1 MDSNFIYHKP
11 ATGKYF
17 IGRTPDSNVLF
28 NLLSQGENIVIYE
41 PPKSGKTSLLYQTFF
56 NMKIRRIQF
65 SSAEYSF
72 LNVRT
77 TADLIMG
84 LGSSIIKAAAP
95 YAEEYQH
102 IVAEFLQD
110 THFTFDREVY
120 DSKGRILSL
129 NWDIDD
135 QDIEAILTL
144 PYRIAGRN
152 GQKLIVVLDEFQ
164 NIMETEDGEH
174 LCKLMEKIF
183 GNLTD
188 SDRNAASYILS
199 GSRVNAMKEI
209 FEHRKFFYRQV
220 ERVKLSTIDPREI
233 IDFAVK
239 GFLSEGKVLDK
250 NLMLGVCK
258 LFKSNIWYINHFC
271 SICDSLSKGYIMEPV
286 LLESLQA
293 IISLNEPKF
302 QAAMND
308 LTTYQIYLLKAILE
322 GQTRLSSSEVIR
334 RYNLNSSANVL
345 RLKDALCKKE
355 IITFEAEDKP
365 VILDPLFEYWVSKVF
380 FEMKMD

>member
-17 IGRTPDSNVLF
+17 IGRTTDSNILS

-41 PPKSGKTSLLYQTFF
+41 PPKSGKTSLLHQTFF
-56 NMKIRRIQF
+56 NMKIQRIQF
-65 SSAEYSF
+65 SCAEYSF
-72 LNVRT
+72 MNVRT
-77 TADLIMG
+77 IADLVMG
-84 LGSSIIKAAAP
+84 LGSSIIKAAVSYEGDFP
-95 YAEEYQH
+95 RMVE
-102 IVAEFLQD
+102 EFLPE
-110 THFTFDREVY
+110 THFTFDKEIF
-120 DSKGRILSL
+120 DNKGRILSL

-135 QDIEAILTL
+135 HDIEAILTL

-152 GQKLIVVLDEFQ
+152 GQRLFVILDEFQ

-174 LCKLMEKIF
+174 LCKLMEKVF
-183 GNLTD
+183 GNLTET
-188 SDRNAASYILS
+188 DRASAAYILS

-209 FEHRKFFYRQV
+209 FEHRKFFFRQV
-220 ERVKLSTIDPREI
+220 ERVKLSAIDSREI

-239 GFLSEGKVLDK
+239 GFLSGGKVLDK
-250 NLMLGVCK
+250 NLMLGVCE
-258 LFKSNIWYINHFC
+258 LFKGNVWYINHFC
-271 SICDSLSKGYIMEPV
+271 AICDSLSKGYIMEPV
-286 LLESLQA
+286 LLESLEA

-302 QAAMND
+302 RAIMDD
-308 LTTYQIYLLKAILE
+308 LTTYQICLLRAVLD

-355 IITFEAEDKP
+355 IVTFEAEDKP
-365 VILDPLFEYWVSKVF
+365 VILDPLFEYWASKVF
-380 FEMKMD
+380 FEMKID

>member
-41 PPKSGKTSLLYQTFF
+41 PPKSGKSSLIHQTFF
-56 NMKIRRIQF
+56 NMKIRRVQF

-77 TADLIMG
+77 AADLMMG
-84 LGSSIIKAAAP
+84 LGSSIIKAAVP
-95 YAEEYQH
+95 YAGDYQR
-102 IVAEFLQD
+102 IVAEFLKD

-135 QDIEAILTL
+135 KDIEAILTL
-144 PYRIAGRN
+144 PYRIAGQN
-152 GQKLIVVLDEFQ
+152 SQKLIVVIDEFQ

-174 LCKLMEKIF
+174 LCKLMEKVF

-188 SDRNAASYILS
+188 SDRAAASYILS

-209 FEHRKFFYRQV
+209 FEHRKFFFRQV
-220 ERVKLSTIDPREI
+220 ERVKLSAIGSREI

-258 LFKSNIWYINHFC
+258 LFKGNVWYINHFC
-271 SICDSLSKGYIMEPV
+271 SICDCISKGYIMEPV
-286 LLESLQA
+286 LLESLEA

-302 QAAMND
+302 QATMND
-308 LTTYQIYLLKAILE
+308 LTTYQIYLLRAILE